1 MTLPAEKA
9 TPRQAAHAATIP
21 LVEMRAI
28 SRRFGSK
35 PDPAARIS
43 IALGAAKPPAVV
55 HALDEVD
62 LTIRAGEVLG
72 LVGESGCGKS
82 TLGRIAAGILPPT
95 SGQFLWKGQDRAALR
110 GQALRDADLAAQMIF
125 QNPMASLNPRM
136 NIETLVAEAPAI
148 HGLISGKR
156 TDYVDD
162 YLRMVGFDPTM
173 KRRLPHQFS
182 GGQRARVNIARAL
195 AVQPEFLVCD
205 ESVAAL
211 DVSIQAQILNVFMD
225 LRERLDLTY
234 LFVSHDL
241 GVVEH
246 ISDRVAIMY
255 LGRVVE
261 EAPVEEI
268 FSRPNHPYTQALLA
282 EVPRIKPGKRKF
294 QAVKGEL
301 PSPLAPPQGCHFHP
315 RCPFASERCRVEA
328 PKRKTIAPGHSSAC
342 HLNDQPT
349 I

>member
-1 MTLPAEKA
+1 MMPNAEISVARSA
-9 TPRQAAHAATIP
+9 TDSASTP
-21 LVEMRAI
+21 LVDIRKV
-28 SRRFGSK
+28 SRRFGST
-35 PDPAARIS
+35 PDLAARIS
-43 IALGAAKPPAVV
+43 IAIGAAKPPAMVQ
-55 HALDEVD
+55 ALDDVN

-82 TLGRIAAGILPPT
+82 TLGRIAAGILSPT
-95 SGQFLWKGQDRAALR
+95 AGEVFWKGQNVAAMQS
-110 GQALRDADLAAQMIF
+110 QARRDADLAAQMIF
-125 QNPMASLNPRM
+125 QNPMAALNPRM
-136 NIETLVAEAPAI
+136 NVESLVAEAPSI
-148 HGLISGKR
+148 HGMIR
-156 TDYVDD
+156 DNRADYVDD

-182 GGQRARVNIARAL
+182 GGQRARINIARAL
-195 AVQPEFLVCD
+195 AVQPEFLICD

-211 DVSIQAQILNVFMD
+211 DVSIQAQILNLFMD
-225 LRERLDLTY
+225 LREQLDLTY

-268 FSRPNHPYTQALLA
+268 FARPNHPYTQALLA
-282 EVPRIKPGKRKF
+282 EVPRIKPGKRQF

-301 PSPLAPPQGCHFHP
+301 PSPIHPPKGCHFHP
-315 RCPFASERCRVEA
+315 RCPFASERCRVEI
-328 PKRKTIAPGHSSAC
+328 PERREVAPGHISAC
-342 HLNDQPT
+342 HLNDSNST
-349 I
+349 